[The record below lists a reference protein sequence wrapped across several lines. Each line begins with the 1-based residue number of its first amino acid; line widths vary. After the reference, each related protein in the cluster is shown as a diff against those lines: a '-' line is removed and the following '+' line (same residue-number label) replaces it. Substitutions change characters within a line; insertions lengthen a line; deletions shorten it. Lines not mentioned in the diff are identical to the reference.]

1 MGVVYASARPALPG
15 PSGATTPPPMASLE
29 TTALPI
35 LASGFNAWAAVGVL
49 LMMAIGFG
57 VANLFLTE
65 IIGPSRKGEVKG
77 KTYESGMDPIG
88 NARRRFNVRFYVV
101 AMTFLLFDVEIV
113 FLYPWAMTF
122 PALGGGEGDAL
133 TIQFLLR
140 MLFFILTSII
150 AFVYAWRKGV
160 FRYD

>member
-1 MGVVYASARPALPG
+1 MLDQVPVFLAS
-15 PSGATTPPPMASLE
+15 
-29 TTALPI
+29 
-35 LASGFNAWAAVGVL
+35 SGFNAYAALGVL

-65 IIGPSRKGEVKG
+65 VIGPSRKGEIKG

-88 NARRRFNVRFYVV
+88 TARRRFNVRFYVV

-122 PALGGGEGDAL
+122 PALGGEAGDAL
-133 TIQFLLR
+133 SIQFLLR